1 MAITEKA
8 LVKTDDL
15 PIRHAGEVHSGKVR
29 SVYWLTE
36 EDNKRL
42 CARYGLKDEELAVMV
57 ISDRISAYECIWQ
70 SEGGLKGIPGKGAAL
85 NAIAR
90 YWFTRFE
97 EEGLAG
103 NHIID
108 VPHPLVWVVRKARP
122 VMIEAIARQYI
133 TGSMWRSYEKG
144 DREICGITLPESLK
158 KNQKLE
164 ELLIT
169 PSTKGVISG
178 VAGIPE
184 IDDVNI
190 TRDQITANLEV
201 FKFRKAEDVAVYENL
216 LSQGF
221 ELISRE
227 LEKIGKVFVD
237 TKFEFG
243 YIGEGDE
250 ARLIYIDEIGT
261 PDSSRYWDK
270 DLYNKGEIREDSKEF
285 FREMLQASVPDKDV
299 LLNKDR
305 MDERKKLAETFRLK
319 DEQMMEVSRLYID
332 IAEKITEP
340 SFPDRFPEK
349 GNRRGSFGAGSYHGL
364 IISDYSHIRSL
375 NIDAPLNRGDDQS
388 TKFK

>member
-1 MAITEKA
+1 MAINDKA

-15 PIRHAGEVHSGKVR
+15 PIRHSGKIHSGKVR
-29 SVYWLTE
+29 SVYWLTD
-36 EDNKRL
+36 EDNSRL
-42 CARYGLKDEELAVMV
+42 CRHYGLDKEELAVMV

-103 NHIID
+103 NHIVD
-108 VPHPLVWVVRKARP
+108 VPHPLIWIVRKARP

-144 DREICGITLPESLK
+144 DREICGITLPDGLK
-158 KNQKLE
+158 KNQKLD

-169 PSTKGVISG
+169 PSTKGIISD
-178 VAGIPE
+178 VEGIPE

-190 TRDQITANLEV
+190 TRDQIMNNLGV
-201 FKFRKAEDVAVYENL
+201 FKFRNTDDVAQYEKL
-216 LSQGF
+216 LSEGF
-221 ELISRE
+221 NLISRE

-243 YIGEGDE
+243 FIGEGDE
-250 ARLIYIDEIGT
+250 ARMIYIDEIGT

-270 DLYNKGEIREDSKEF
+270 DLYEKGEIREESKEF
-285 FREMLQASVPDKDV
+285 FREMLQANVPDKDV

-305 MDERKKLAETFRLK
+305 MEERKALAETFRLK

-332 IAEKITEP
+332 LAQKITGEKLP
-340 SFPDRFPEK
+340 ISEFPKQEIMESLK
-349 GNRRGSFGAGSYHGL
+349 NLGL
-364 IISDYSHIRSL
+364 IV
-375 NIDAPLNRGDDQS
+375 
-388 TKFK
+388 

>member
-15 PIRHAGEVHSGKVR
+15 PIKHSGEVHSGKVR

-42 CARYGLKDEELAVMV
+42 CAHYGLEEEELAVMV

-85 NAIAR
+85 NAIAH

-103 NHIID
+103 NHIVD

-144 DREICGITLPESLK
+144 DREICGITLPEGLK
-158 KNQKLE
+158 RNQKLD

-169 PSTKGVISG
+169 PSTKGIISG
-178 VAGIPE
+178 VKGIPA

-190 TRDQITANLEV
+190 TRDQILSNLEV
-201 FKFRKAEDVAVYENL
+201 FHFRNKDDVARYETL
-216 LSQGF
+216 LTEGF
-221 ELISRE
+221 NLISRE
-227 LEKIGKVFVD
+227 LDKIGKVFVD

-243 YIGEGDE
+243 FIGEGDE
-250 ARLIYIDEIGT
+250 AKLIYIDEIGT

-270 DLYNKGEIREDSKEF
+270 KLYEQGEIREDSKEF
-285 FREMLQASVPDKDV
+285 FREMLQANVPDKDV

-305 MDERKKLAETFRLK
+305 MDERKALADSFRLK

-332 IAEKITEP
+332 LAEKITGRKLPLSDSPKKEITQALAKL
-340 SFPDRFPEK
+340 D
-349 GNRRGSFGAGSYHGL
+349 L
-364 IISDYSHIRSL
+364 IV
-375 NIDAPLNRGDDQS
+375 
-388 TKFK
+388 

>member
-1 MAITEKA
+1 MAITDKA

-15 PIRHAGEVHSGKVR
+15 PIKHTGEVHSGKVR
-29 SVYWLTE
+29 SVYWLTD
-36 EDNKRL
+36 EDNRRL

-70 SEGGLKGIPGKGAAL
+70 SEGGLQGIPGKGAAL
-85 NAIAR
+85 NAIAH

-103 NHIID
+103 NHIVD

-144 DREICGITLPESLK
+144 DRQICGITLPEGLK

-169 PSTKGVISG
+169 PSTKGIISG
-178 VAGIPE
+178 VEGIPE

-190 TRDQITANLEV
+190 TRDQILKNLGA
-201 FKFRKAEDVAVYENL
+201 FHFRNTEDVTAYERL
-216 LSQGF
+216 LSEGF
-221 ELISRE
+221 NLISRE
-227 LEKIGKVFVD
+227 LDKIGKVFVD

-243 YIGEGDE
+243 FIGDGDD
-250 ARLIYIDEIGT
+250 AQLIYIDEIGT

-270 DLYNKGEIREDSKEF
+270 ALYEKGQIREDSKEF

-299 LLNKDR
+299 LLNKNR
-305 MDERKKLAETFRLK
+305 MNERKALADSFRLK

-332 IAEKITEP
+332 LAEKITGKELP
-340 SFPDRFPEK
+340 LSDSPRQEITAALK
-349 GNRRGSFGAGSYHGL
+349 GLGL
-364 IISDYSHIRSL
+364 IL
-375 NIDAPLNRGDDQS
+375 
-388 TKFK
+388 

>member
-1 MAITEKA
+1 MPE
-8 LVKTDDL
+8 
-15 PIRHAGEVHSGKVR
+15 RVHSGKVR
-29 SVYWLTE
+29 AVYWLSD

-42 CARYGLKDEELAVMV
+42 CARYGLQEEELAVMV

-108 VPHPLVWVVRKARP
+108 VPHPLVWIVRKARP
-122 VMIEAIARQYI
+122 VMVEAIARQYI

-144 DREICGITLPESLK
+144 DREICGITLPEGLN
-158 KNQKLE
+158 KNQKLD

-169 PSTKGVISG
+169 PSTKGIISG
-178 VAGIPE
+178 VEGIPE

-190 TRDQITANLEV
+190 SRDQILKNLEV
-201 FKFRKAEDVAVYENL
+201 FNFRSADDVAVYEKL
-216 LSQGF
+216 LAEGF
-221 ELISRE
+221 NLISRE

-243 YIGEGDE
+243 YIGEGDD
-250 ARLIYIDEIGT
+250 AQMIYIDEIGT

-270 DLYNKGEIREDSKEF
+270 ELYSKGEIREDSKEF

-305 MDERKKLAETFRLK
+305 MDERKVLAETFRLK

-332 IAEKITEP
+332 LAEKITGKKLPLSDSPKQEIVKALG
-340 SFPDRFPEK
+340 EL
-349 GNRRGSFGAGSYHGL
+349 GL
-364 IISDYSHIRSL
+364 IE
-375 NIDAPLNRGDDQS
+375 
-388 TKFK
+388 

>member
-1 MAITEKA
+1 MAIYDKA

-15 PIRHAGEVHSGKVR
+15 PIKHTGEIHSGKVR
-29 SVYWLTE
+29 SVYWLTD

-42 CARYGLKDEELAVMV
+42 CSRYGLENEELAVMV

-103 NHIID
+103 NHIVD

-122 VMIEAIARQYI
+122 VMVEAIARQYI
-133 TGSMWRSYEKG
+133 TGSMWRGYEKG
-144 DREICGITLPESLK
+144 ERGICGITLPDGLG

-169 PSTKGVISG
+169 PSTKGIISG
-178 VAGIPE
+178 VEGIPE

-190 TRDQITANLEV
+190 TRDQILNNLDV
-201 FKFRKAEDVAVYENL
+201 FNFCNEEDVATYEKL
-216 LSQGF
+216 LTEGF
-221 ELISRE
+221 NLISSE

-243 YIGEGDE
+243 FIGEGDD
-250 ARLIYIDEIGT
+250 AQMIYIDEIGT
-261 PDSSRYWDK
+261 PDSSRYWDTNM
-270 DLYNKGEIREDSKEF
+270 YNKGEIREDSKEF
-285 FREMLQASVPDKDV
+285 FREMLQRSVPDRDV
-299 LLNKDR
+299 LLNKNR
-305 MDERKKLAETFRLK
+305 MDERKELAASFRLK
-319 DEQMMEVSRLYID
+319 DEEMMEVSRLYVGL
-332 IAEKITEP
+332 AEQITGTKLPISKAPRKEIT
-340 SFPDRFPEK
+340 DALAEL
-349 GNRRGSFGAGSYHGL
+349 GL
-364 IISDYSHIRSL
+364 IR
-375 NIDAPLNRGDDQS
+375 
-388 TKFK
+388 

>member
-1 MAITEKA
+1 MAIYDKA

-15 PIRHAGEVHSGKVR
+15 PVKHAGKVHSGKVR
-29 SVYWLTE
+29 SVYWLTD

-42 CARYGLKDEELAVMV
+42 CSRYDLGNEKLAVMI

-103 NHIID
+103 NHIVD

-122 VMIEAIARQYI
+122 IMIEAIARQYI
-133 TGSMWRSYEKG
+133 TGSMWRGYEKG
-144 DREICGITLPESLK
+144 EREICGIKLPEGLE
-158 KNQKLE
+158 KNQKLD

-169 PSTKGVISG
+169 PSTKGIISG
-178 VAGIPE
+178 VEGIPE

-190 TRDQITANLEV
+190 TRDQIINNLSV
-201 FKFRKAEDVAVYENL
+201 FNFRNKEDVSTYENL
-216 LSQGF
+216 LSEGF
-221 ELISRE
+221 NLISSE
-227 LEKIGKVFVD
+227 LDKIGKVFVD

-243 YIGEGDE
+243 FVGEGDNAE
-250 ARLIYIDEIGT
+250 MIYIDEIGT

-270 DLYNKGEIREDSKEF
+270 DLYEQGTIREDSKEF
-285 FREMLQASVPDKDV
+285 FREILQANVPDKDV

-305 MDERKKLAETFRLK
+305 MEERKALAETFRLK
-319 DEQMMEVSRLYID
+319 DEQMMEVSSLYVGL
-332 IAEKITEP
+332 AEKITGTRLPLSEDP
-340 SFPDRFPEK
+340 KAEIIDSLSEL
-349 GNRRGSFGAGSYHGL
+349 GL
-364 IISDYSHIRSL
+364 I
-375 NIDAPLNRGDDQS
+375 N
-388 TKFK
+388 

>member
-1 MAITEKA
+1 MAITDKA

-15 PIRHAGEVHSGKVR
+15 PIRHTGEIHSGKVR

-42 CARYGLKDEELAVMV
+42 CKAYGLEEEELAVMV

-103 NHIID
+103 NHIVD
-108 VPHPLVWVVRKARP
+108 APHPLVWLVRKARP
-122 VMIEAIARQYI
+122 VMVEAIARQYI

-144 DREICGITLPESLK
+144 EREICGITLPEGLK
-158 KNQKLE
+158 KNQKLD

-169 PSTKGVISG
+169 PSTKGIIAG
-178 VAGIPE
+178 IEGIPE

-190 TRDQITANLEV
+190 TRDQILNNLDV
-201 FKFRKAEDVAVYENL
+201 FKFRNAEDVAMYEKL
-216 LSQGF
+216 LSEGF
-221 ELISRE
+221 NLISRE
-227 LEKIGKVFVD
+227 LNKIGKVFVD

-243 YIGEGDE
+243 FIGEGE
-250 ARLIYIDEIGT
+250 NAKMIYIDEIGT

-270 DLYNKGEIREDSKEF
+270 ALYEKGEIREDSKEV

-299 LLNKDR
+299 LVNKNR
-305 MDERKKLAETFRLK
+305 IEERKALAATFRLK
-319 DEQMMEVSRLYID
+319 DEQMMEVSRLYIEL
-332 IAEKITEP
+332 AEKIT
-340 SFPDRFPEK
+340 REK
-349 GNRRGSFGAGSYHGL
+349 LPLTDSPKQEITQALQKLGL
-364 IISDYSHIRSL
+364 ILS
-375 NIDAPLNRGDDQS
+375 
-388 TKFK
+388 